1 MHAASRQPLLDT
13 VTCIRE
19 HCTIDAAGYRLEAN
33 AERTLK
39 SPAEMAH
46 LFRAWP
52 EALVNTLEI
61 AARCRFSLDE
71 LSPDEPEELT
81 TEGRKPQEELEH
93 TTWADDPK
101 RTLKDRSPQGITTR
115 LANALRHDQQPNDQ

>member
-39 SPAEMAH
+39 SPAEMEH
-46 LFRAWP
+46 LFRALP

-61 AARCRFSLDE
+61 AARCRFSLD
-71 LSPDEPEELT
+71 
-81 TEGRKPQEELEH
+81 
-93 TTWADDPK
+93 
-101 RTLKDRSPQGITTR
+101 
-115 LANALRHDQQPNDQ
+115 ALRHAYPVELPTRGRTHHENQEHHPPPQTEAR